1 VLEVTERT
9 AIADYPVFRKAMVA
23 LGPNV
28 EFAVDDAG
36 TGFASLRHI
45 VELRP
50 AFVKL
55 DRSLIAGLGS
65 DDARQATVVGLCHFA
80 QVTGCRL
87 IVEGIETE
95 GDLAVLRSLTLELG
109 HGYLLGRPLPVDETR
124 RPSPSRLRTATSVR
138 RRPGRMPVS
147 P

>member
-1 VLEVTERT
+1 VTEHA
-9 AIADYPVFRKAMVA
+9 AIADYPAFRAAMA
-23 LGPNV
+23 AFGPKV

-55 DRSLIAGLGS
+55 DRSLIAGLES
-65 DDARQATVVGLCHFA
+65 DGARQAMIVGLCHFA
-80 QVTGCRL
+80 RVTGCRL

-95 GDLAVLRSLTLELG
+95 TELTVLRGLAIELG
-109 HGYLLGRPLPVDETR
+109 QGYLLGRPLPIE
-124 RPSPSRLRTATSVR
+124 SV
-138 RRPGRMPVS
+138 
-147 P
+147 